1 MGQSDGQSIEVNRP
15 LLLGGLVLISVGAL
29 IGTVGGIATTVA
41 VIGAARSWVGQLDE
55 PPSATARRRL
65 AQARAAAIAGAQ
77 GWRQSER
84 PGVGRALARARPP
97 GSRRLIEPPAPR
109 TGSRSA
115 TTWSIQLTL
124 DGKTQRRRGGPGGDV
139 IAERIS

>member
-77 GWRQSER
+77 GWRQANGQELGAPS
-84 PGVGRALARARPP
+84 PGAAAGL
-97 GSRRLIEPPAPR
+97 E
-109 TGSRSA
+109 
-115 TTWSIQLTL
+115 TL
-124 DGKTQRRRGGPGGDV
+124 D
-139 IAERIS
+139 